1 MLLQGAITFRVE
13 APGVQQ
19 TTLANTIVET
29 FDVLPVGPL
38 SAYFAPL
45 GVYSGS
51 MSVSEPNAWGGA
63 GQTRYLEVGA
73 QSGNTSYELN
83 LFSPQTYFGLYWGGW
98 RCQER
103 TTAFQRQYLARQFPY
118 FRRHERFIRCL

>member
-63 GQTRYLEVGA
+63 GQNRYLEVGA
-73 QSGNTSYELN
+73 QSGNTSYEPEN
-83 LFSPQTYFGLYWGGW
+83 GSCPPQTVPSSSFS
-98 RCQER
+98 
-103 TTAFQRQYLARQFPY
+103 
-118 FRRHERFIRCL
+118 ERFSAVKYWKIQRSITNHL